1 MSYWVIGGTYENT
14 KFEKL
19 KHGEN
24 LKKFGPFN
32 SYTEAKKKWDKLSWE
47 NVDNCFVRFVIRPQK

>member
-1 MSYWVIGGTYENT
+1 MSYWVIGGTYKNT

-19 KHGEN
+19 KDGEN

-32 SYTEAKKKWDKLSWE
+32 SYIEAKKKWDKLSWE